1 MPVINPE
8 FQKLIPKLSSEE
20 FKQLEANI
28 IADGC
33 RDPLVLWDDTIID
46 GHNRFEICNK
56 HGIEFDTA
64 SMEFKSE
71 SDVKIW
77 MILNQFG
84 KRNISNYQR
93 AELALLLKPI
103 IAEKAKEKQIESGG
117 AVPQKSAKPT
127 IDTRKEIAK
136 QAGVSHD
143 TISKVERIQ
152 KDAAPEIIEKVKS
165 GDISINQ
172 AYKEVTNK
180 SSYSEISKKIQDT
193 DIKPKSEI
201 NKTLPRKHN
210 VNYGDVFIVNG
221 KHKLIIGDSR
231 NVELI
236 KKEAGKID
244 CVLTDPPYGINYK
257 APSGNGLSIRGNY
270 DIIDNDDTEFN
281 PDILFEYSDN
291 VITWGGNHYANKLP
305 NSAGW
310 LVWDKRDG
318 EQINNNSDCEMAWC
332 NMLNSARL
340 FHHKWNGMIK
350 DSERDQKRIHPTQK
364 PIKLFIFC
372 LETSRAGKNIIDL
385 YSGSGSTLI
394 ACEET
399 NRICTLVEI
408 DPVYGAATIE
418 RFINDFGYEVIKK

>member
-1 MPVINPE
+1 MLQINQE
-8 FQKLIPKLSSEE
+8 FKKLIPPLSKEE
-20 FKQLEANI
+20 FNQLEQNI
-28 IADGC
+28 LKDGC
-33 RDPLVLWDDTIID
+33 RDPLVVWNDTIID
-46 GHNRFEICNK
+46 GHNRYEICQK
-56 HGIEFDTA
+56 HDLNFNVDHYDFDSGLKA
-64 SMEFKSE
+64 KE
-71 SDVKIW
+71 W

-103 IAEKAKEKQIESGG
+103 LAEKAKEKQIESGK
-117 AVPQKSAKPT
+117 VKQKSAEPE
-127 IDTRKEIAK
+127 INTRKEIAK

-152 KDAAPEIIEKVKS
+152 KDATPETIESIKS

-180 SSYSEISKKIQDT
+180 QSYSDISKKIQNHQ
-193 DIKPKSEI
+193 IKTKSEE
-201 NKTLPRKHN
+201 NQELKEKYN
-210 VNYGDVFIVNG
+210 VNFGDVFIING
-221 KHKLIIGDSR
+221 KHKLIIGDSQD
-231 NVELI
+231 VEKIKLI
-236 KKEAGKID
+236 TGDID

-270 DIIDNDDTEFN
+270 EVIENDDTDFDPEF
-281 PDILFEYSDN
+281 LFSYSEN
-291 VITWGGNHYANKLP
+291 IITWGGNHYASKLP
-305 NSAGW
+305 DSAGW

-318 EQINNNSDCEMAWC
+318 EQVNNNSDCEFAWT

-350 DSERDQKRIHPTQK
+350 DSERDKQRIHPTQK

-372 LETSRAGKNIIDL
+372 LEMCRAGKSILDL
-385 YSGSGSTLI
+385 FAGSGSTLI

-399 NRICTLVEI
+399 NRIANLVEI
-408 DPVYGAATIE
+408 DPVYGAAMIE
-418 RFINDFGYEVIKK
+418 RFINDFGYEVSKT